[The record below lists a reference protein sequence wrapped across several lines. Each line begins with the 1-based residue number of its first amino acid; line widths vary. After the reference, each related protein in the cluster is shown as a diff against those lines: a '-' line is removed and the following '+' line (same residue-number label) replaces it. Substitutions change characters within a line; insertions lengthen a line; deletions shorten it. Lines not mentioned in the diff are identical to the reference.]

1 MTGVFDGMAALVTGA
16 GSGIGAATAEL
27 IAEQG
32 GRVAAFDIA
41 DTTGSTQVL
50 SIRGDVRDQAS
61 IDDGVERTI
70 REFGRLDVL
79 VNCAGIGSVGDV
91 EAASDDE
98 WSNVFNVN
106 LFGVVRMVRACLPH
120 IKASPVGTVVN
131 VSSILATIGVPNRA
145 CYAASKG
152 ALYSLTFAM
161 AADLATQ
168 GVRVNCVMPG
178 TIGTPW
184 VERLLGGA
192 ADPEGERKRLT
203 TRQPLG
209 RLGNPGEVAR
219 AIAFLA
225 SPYSGFVT
233 GTALAI
239 DGGMSGLRIP
249 SE

>member
-1 MTGVFDGMAALVTGA
+1 
-16 GSGIGAATAEL
+16 
-27 IAEQG
+27 
-32 GRVAAFDIA
+32 
-41 DTTGSTQVL
+41 VL

>member
-1 MTGVFDGMAALVTGA
+1 MAGVFDGMVALVTG
-16 GSGIGAATAEL
+16 GSSGIGEATAEL
-27 IAEQG
+27 ITALG

-41 DTTGSTQVL
+41 DSTGSPQVF
-50 SIRGDVRDQAS
+50 SINGDVRDQAS
-61 IDDGVERTI
+61 IDHGVERTI
-70 REFGRLDVL
+70 REFGRLDLL
-79 VNCAGIGSVGDV
+79 VNSAGIGSVGDV
-91 EAASDDE
+91 EVVSDEE
-98 WSNVFNVN
+98 WSNVFDVN

-120 IKASPVGTVVN
+120 IKDSPAGAIVN
-131 VSSILATIGVPNRA
+131 VSSILATIGVPSRA

-168 GVRVNCVMPG
+168 GVRVNCVIPG

-192 ADPEGERKRLT
+192 TDPEAERKRLT
-203 TRQPLG
+203 ARQPLG
-209 RLGNPGEVAR
+209 RLGNSGEVAR

-225 SPYSGFVT
+225 SPDSGFVT
-233 GTALAI
+233 GTALTI